1 MANLIQISY
10 QREIR
15 YLQRHGDILLSQIKK
30 QEIKMNKKKK
40 QNQQPNERD
49 VYFLDRMVKR
59 FLWMLAVIN
68 CYQYFKLIRQPLT
81 HNNRNFFNR
90 LASVNYED
98 LLHRFLMQ
106 LRIRRMQL
114 NSHIDFNIIQ

>member
-40 QNQQPNERD
+40 T
-49 VYFLDRMVKR
+49 KSTT
-59 FLWMLAVIN
+59 
-68 CYQYFKLIRQPLT
+68 K
-81 HNNRNFFNR
+81 
-90 LASVNYED
+90 
-98 LLHRFLMQ
+98 
-106 LRIRRMQL
+106 
-114 NSHIDFNIIQ
+114 

>member
-30 QEIKMNKKKK
+30 QEIKMNKKKQ

-59 FLWMLAVIN
+59 FLWMLAVIK

-90 LASVNYED
+90 LANVNYED
-98 LLHRFLMQ
+98 LLQRFLMQ
-106 LRIRRMQL
+106 LHIRRMQL